1 MSQLAASLKP
11 EVSLCPRPAA
21 EAGARIVPAI
31 LAIAILCG
39 QTYLAAGR
47 NFATI
52 LETPFL
58 PYCLLGSFAIHFW
71 TRPGRV
77 ERIATILLA
86 GVSGA
91 AFIAFS
97 GRYHFDWPSSIA
109 CGAFLGLASLS

>member
-11 EVSLCPRPAA
+11 ELSLRARSAA
-21 EAGARIVPAI
+21 GAGARIVPAI

-71 TRPGRV
+71 TRPGRI
-77 ERIATILLA
+77 ERIVTITLAAASAAT
-86 GVSGA
+86 
-91 AFIAFS
+91 FIAFS
-97 GRYHFDWPSSIA
+97 GRYRLDWPSSI
-109 CGAFLGLASLS
+109 